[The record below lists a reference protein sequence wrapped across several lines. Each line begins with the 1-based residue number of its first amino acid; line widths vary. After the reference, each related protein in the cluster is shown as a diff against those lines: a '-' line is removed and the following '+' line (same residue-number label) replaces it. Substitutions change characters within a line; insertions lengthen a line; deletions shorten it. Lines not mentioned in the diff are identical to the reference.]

1 MKKLIR
7 VLLWCLAGL
16 VAIAGACA
24 ALLIYP
30 GTPSAAHSLEF
41 QGYIPLPRS
50 KLLSVLDYVT
60 ISGTSLFVTDES
72 AGNVYKVTLRN
83 NALPRPS
90 DVWIF
95 ASEPSSTHGVAIDP
109 ASHMGFVTRSGINT
123 VDVFDPASMMLV
135 KRIHVADD
143 PDAIV
148 FDPSN
153 KIMYVANGDARLA
166 TLIDPATQ
174 ATVGSIELGG
184 KAEFAAFD
192 PQTKLMYQNLED
204 LNSVVAV
211 DLAKRSVEQR
221 WPLRGC
227 EAPTAMVIDEV
238 HRRLFIGC
246 KGNDRLAVFD
256 LNQHQIVA
264 ALPIGGG
271 PDSIAFDLALHRLY
285 TTGKSGILTVIQQD
299 SPDTYRTLDSI
310 HMHYGAHTLGLDP
323 ATHMVYVAYAAL
335 VVSPRLAVFAPRH

>member
-7 VLLWCLAGL
+7 VVLWCLVGL
-16 VAIAGACA
+16 VAIAA
-24 ALLIYP
+24 AFVAVLIYP
-30 GTPSAAHSLEF
+30 GTPGTARSLQF
-41 QGYIPLPRS
+41 QGYVLLPRG
-50 KLLSVLDYVT
+50 KLLSVLDYLTV
-60 ISGTSLFVTDES
+60 SGTSLFVSDES
-72 AGNVYKVTLRN
+72 AGNVYKVALRD
-83 NALPRPS
+83 NASPRAS

-109 ASHMGFVTRSGINT
+109 SSHLGFVTRSGINT

-153 KIMYVANGDARLA
+153 KIMYVANGDAKVA

-174 ATVGSIELGG
+174 AAIATIELGG

-204 LNSVVAV
+204 LNTVVAV

-227 EAPTAMVIDEV
+227 EGPGAMAIDEA

-246 KGNDRLAVFD
+246 KGNDRLAIFD
-256 LNQHQIVA
+256 LNQHQVVT

-271 PDSIAFDLALHRLY
+271 PDSIAFDLALQRIY
-285 TTGKSGILTVIQQD
+285 TTGKSGMLTVIQQD
-299 SPDTYRTLDSI
+299 SPDTYRTLDSVRT
-310 HMHYGAHTLGLDP
+310 HYGAHTLALDP

-335 VVSPRLAVFAPRH
+335 VVPPRLAIFTPQH